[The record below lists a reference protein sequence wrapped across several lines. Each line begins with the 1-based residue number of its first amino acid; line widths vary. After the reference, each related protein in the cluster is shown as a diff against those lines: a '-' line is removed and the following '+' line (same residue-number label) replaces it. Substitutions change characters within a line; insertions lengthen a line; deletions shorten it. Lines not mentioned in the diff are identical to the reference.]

1 MALLPNNKNIKAK
14 DINIHEDHELSYSEN
29 KKSNNKNR
37 KTLKVSEEA
46 QNKIKIIS
54 YIKDIP
60 MYEVINSA
68 LDSYV
73 EKLTDREKSIYELQN
88 KQDK

>member
-14 DINIHEDHELSYSEN
+14 DINIKEDHELSYSEN
-29 KKSNNKNR
+29 KKNRNR
-37 KTLKVSEEA
+37 KTLKVSEEV
-46 QNKIKIIS
+46 QNKIRIIS

-60 MYEVINSA
+60 MYEVVNLS

-73 EKLTDREKSIYELQN
+73 ENLTDREKSIYKLQN
-88 KQDK
+88 KQD